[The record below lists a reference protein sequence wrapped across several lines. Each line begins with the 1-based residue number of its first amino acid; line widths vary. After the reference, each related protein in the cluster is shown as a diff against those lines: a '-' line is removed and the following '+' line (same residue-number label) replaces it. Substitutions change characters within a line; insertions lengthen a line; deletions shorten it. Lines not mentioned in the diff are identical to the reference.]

1 MQPGPVEDNT
11 RMAKQREMAL
21 VGFLQAQNC
30 SNYVGS
36 WRHPGSATDFLG
48 VEYYQRM
55 ARTLEHGKFHLGFF
69 DDRLAMPDILG
80 HSHVEAVRN
89 GVRVVKMDPCTIL
102 TCMGMATT
110 HLGLGSTYSTT
121 YYEPFHVAR
130 VFATLDLMVGGR
142 AAWNVVTSLNSS
154 EAQNFGEAEHPE
166 HDLRYDRADEFM
178 EVVLGHW
185 DSWEDDAIV
194 VDKETGLFAHPEKVH
209 PLNHNGQWFRSK
221 GPFTVPR
228 SPQGRPVVIQA
239 GHSGRG
245 RDFAARWGELVFCV
259 YSNVEMGRKAYKV
272 FKDEVARYGR
282 DPDGVSICPATY
294 IIVGETKTIAEDKRA
309 MIDKLARPIDALALL
324 SEALNFDFAS
334 KPMDQAFTNEE
345 LKNISGLRG
354 ILDRVVLLSGKTN
367 PTLGDFVHYS
377 KRGTIGEHPV
387 FCATPKEVADQMEEW
402 FTNCC
407 DGFVFAATSLPGTY
421 EDIVRLVVPELQRRG
436 LHQKEYKGKTLREN
450 LRLPKAQIGDW
461 KRA

>member
-1 MQPGPVEDNT
+1 
-11 RMAKQREMAL
+11 MAKQREMAL

-239 GHSGRG
+239 GQSGRG

-259 YSNVEMGRKAYKV
+259 YSNVEMGRKAYKA

-294 IIVGETKTIAEDKRA
+294 IIVGETKTMAEDKRA
-309 MIDKLARPIDALALL
+309 MIDKLAQPDRRAGALVGGAQFRFRVQAHGSALYRRGAEEHL
-324 SEALNFDFAS
+324 RAAGAFSIGSSCSPARRTRRSAISCTIPSAAPSAS
-334 KPMDQAFTNEE
+334 IPC
-345 LKNISGLRG
+345 
-354 ILDRVVLLSGKTN
+354 
-367 PTLGDFVHYS
+367 
-377 KRGTIGEHPV
+377 
-387 FCATPKEVADQMEEW
+387 FCGTPKEVADQMEEW

-407 DGFVFAATSLPGTY
+407 DGFVVRGHFFAGH
-421 EDIVRLVVPELQRRG
+421 V
-436 LHQKEYKGKTLREN
+436 
-450 LRLPKAQIGDW
+450 
-461 KRA
+461 

>member
-1 MQPGPVEDNT
+1 M
-11 RMAKQREMAL
+11 
-21 VGFLQAQNC
+21 
-30 SNYVGS
+30 
-36 WRHPGSATDFLG
+36 
-48 VEYYQRM
+48 
-55 ARTLEHGKFHLGFF
+55 
-69 DDRLAMPDILG
+69 
-80 HSHVEAVRN
+80 
-89 GVRVVKMDPCTIL
+89 
-102 TCMGMATT
+102 
-110 HLGLGSTYSTT
+110 
-121 YYEPFHVAR
+121 
-130 VFATLDLMVGGR
+130 FATLDLMVGGR

-194 VDKETGLFAHPEKVH
+194 VDKESGLFAHPEKVH

-239 GHSGRG
+239 GQSGRG

-259 YSNVEMGRKAYKV
+259 YSNVEMGRKAYKA

-294 IIVGETKTIAEDKRA
+294 IIVGETKAMAEDKRA

-334 KPMDQAFTNEE
+334 KPMDQPFTDEE

-354 ILDRVVLLSGKTN
+354 ILDRVVLLSGKKN

-377 KRGTIGEHPV
+377 KRGTISEHPV
-387 FCATPKEVADQMEEW
+387 FCGAPKEVADQMEEW